1 MSKSLQV
8 RSWLIGSI
16 VGASL
21 LGACGA
27 PENERALQ
35 EEQATVGQEL
45 SGETAASRM
54 SVTLSTER
62 QTFSATNQALVTV
75 TVRNDSQ
82 SKVKLLKWAVPDS
95 ELEEAL
101 FDVKLGGQSVQY
113 LGAHFKRGPAKA
125 EDYVQLKPGESLTR
139 TVDLSTYYDLSKSG
153 SYRITVDAKGLKSN
167 TVEVFVEGRKSGPVE
182 DAGPITT
189 LGTLAFSK
197 CDATQQATLQ
207 QAVSA
212 GNTMAANSLNYLS
225 TTAPSGTAR
234 YSTWFGAFSS
244 GNWTTAKNHFTSI
257 KDVFDTKTLTIDC
270 GCKKTYYAYVYPNQ
284 PYKVYVCKAFW
295 AAPMTGTDS
304 KGGTL
309 IHEISHFDAVA
320 GTDDWAYGQTNAKS
334 LASSDPSKA
343 LNNADN
349 HEYFAE
355 NTPSL
360 Q

>member
-1 MSKSLQV
+1 MSKSPQG
-8 RSWLIGSI
+8 RSWLIGCI

-35 EEQATVGQEL
+35 EQASVGQEL
-45 SGETAASRM
+45 SGEAAVTVSLSADKSAFSATDKALV
-54 SVTLSTER
+54 SVTL
-62 QTFSATNQALVTV
+62 
-75 TVRNDSQ
+75 RNSGQ

-95 ELEEAL
+95 ELEESL

-113 LGAHFKRGPAKA
+113 LGAHFKRGTARA
-125 EDYVQLKPGESLTR
+125 EDYVQLKPGESITR
-139 TVDLSTYYDLSKSG
+139 TVDLASFYDLSKSG
-153 SYRITVDAKGLKSN
+153 SYSITVDSKGLKSN
-167 TVEVFVEGRKSGPVE
+167 TVEVFVAGRKSGPVE
-182 DAGPITT
+182 DSGPITT
-189 LGTLAFSK
+189 LGNVAFTK
-197 CDATQQATLQ
+197 CDATQQSTILN
-207 QAVSA
+207 AVSA
-212 GNTMAANSLNYLS
+212 SNTMAANSLNYLS
-225 TTAPSGTAR
+225 TTTPSGTPR

-244 GNWTTAKNHFTSI
+244 SNWTTAKNHFVAI
-257 KDVFDTKTLTIDC
+257 KDVFDTKTLTVDC
-270 GCKKTYYAYVYPNQ
+270 GCNKTYYAYVYPTK
-284 PYKVYVCKAFW
+284 PYVVYVCKAFW

-309 IHEISHFDAVA
+309 IHEISHFNAVA
-320 GTDDWAYGQTNAKS
+320 ATDDWAYGQTNAKS
-334 LASSDPSKA
+334 LASSDPTKA

>member
-1 MSKSLQV
+1 MSKRLQV

-45 SGETAASRM
+45 TGETAASRM
-54 SVTLSTER
+54 SVTLTTDR
-62 QTFSATNQALVTV
+62 QTFGVANKALVTV
-75 TVRNDSQ
+75 TVRNSGQ

-95 ELEEAL
+95 ELEESL
-101 FDVKLGGQSVQY
+101 FEVKLGGKPVEY
-113 LGAHFKRGPAKA
+113 LGAHYKRGPARA

-139 TVDLSTYYDLSKSG
+139 TVDLSTFYDLSKSG
-153 SYRITVDAKGLKSN
+153 SYSVTVDAKGLKSN

-212 GNTMAANSLNYLS
+212 SNTMAVNSLNYLS
-225 TTAPSGTAR
+225 TTTPSGTPR
-234 YSTWFGAFSS
+234 YSTWFGAYSSS
-244 GNWTTAKNHFTSI
+244 GWSTAKSHFTSI
-257 KDVFDTKTLTIDC
+257 KDVFDTKAHRRST
-270 GCKKTYYAYVYPNQ
+270 
-284 PYKVYVCKAFW
+284 
-295 AAPMTGTDS
+295 AAARRPTTR
-304 KGGTL
+304 TCTR
-309 IHEISHFDAVA
+309 ISRTRFTCAR
-320 GTDDWAYGQTNAKS
+320 
-334 LASSDPSKA
+334 PSGRRR
-343 LNNADN
+343 
-349 HEYFAE
+349 
-355 NTPSL
+355 
-360 Q
+360 